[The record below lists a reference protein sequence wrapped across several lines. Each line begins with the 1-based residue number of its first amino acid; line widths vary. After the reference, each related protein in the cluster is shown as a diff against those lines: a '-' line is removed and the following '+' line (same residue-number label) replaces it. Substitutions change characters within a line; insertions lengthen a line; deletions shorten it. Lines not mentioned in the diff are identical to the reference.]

1 VHYNYEVIK
10 MSKQNTN
17 PEILTEKQFTEF
29 IIKKGKERDLK
40 RAKIEVKNNG
50 VNNIKANTPLFKEV
64 MQQMGVDYV

>member
-1 VHYNYEVIK
+1 